1 MVEYVLL
8 SAYVPIILD
17 ADGLNAVAD
26 YPYLADYFTENVIV
40 TPHLGEMARL
50 TGREIGELREN
61 LPEAAVWY
69 GEEKGVTC
77 VLKDAVTVTA
87 RKDGLVVLGNS
98 GSSALA
104 KGGSGDVLTGVI
116 AGLVALGLSEDDAA
130 SLGVWIHGL
139 AGRLAGKERG
149 EYSVLARE
157 TADALLREDS
167 FGV

>member
-1 MVEYVLL
+1 
-8 SAYVPIILD
+8 
-17 ADGLNAVAD
+17 
-26 YPYLADYFTENVIV
+26 
-40 TPHLGEMARL
+40 
-50 TGREIGELREN
+50 
-61 LPEAAVWY
+61 
-69 GEEKGVTC
+69 
-77 VLKDAVTVTA
+77 
-87 RKDGLVVLGNS
+87 LGNS